1 MADLA
6 GDPYG
11 YDSPSRR
18 GWARQAALAAGAVA
32 AIGLAVGL
40 VNWGHGLLTRDAG
53 LVPFLRAE
61 DEPMKIVPEDPGGI
75 KLARTDQA
83 VTSIIAGPREA
94 DPAYAPAPELPEDE
108 DLAQP
113 YLKPPASPG
122 VDGRVVAG
130 APAAA
135 RGTAVSATP
144 PAPVVEGGD
153 DAIQAALA
161 RAAAEATAAAADG
174 EAQGADVG
182 SPRAPSAMAVAPAR
196 PKPPAPG
203 SRVAS
208 APPTATPAATPA
220 AAPAATSAPAASS
233 AGIAAG
239 DVVIQLGAFNS
250 HEIAESQW
258 RRATRRNGD
267 LLAPYGHIV
276 TTVESGGRTLFRLR
290 VGPMPERQRAQD
302 ICAALKARGD
312 ACIVATV
319 R

>member
-61 DEPMKIVPEDPGGI
+61 DGPMKIVPEDPGGI

-130 APAAA
+130 APASAP
-135 RGTAVSATP
+135 GTAASATP

-161 RAAAEATAAAADG
+161 RAAAEATAAADADG
-174 EAQGADVG
+174 DAQGADVG

-208 APPTATPAATPA
+208 APATATATPA
-220 AAPAATSAPAASS
+220 AAPAATSAPAASG